1 MIGLVPLAHARADA
15 PVAVG
20 EPGGRTAGEL
30 LRDARIVASRLPAAA
45 PGSEV
50 LVVCG
55 DRYHVAAAVL
65 GAWLRGH
72 AVALPPN
79 AQPEAVRSLAAR
91 PGVVALLHD
100 AGFGD
105 AHDLR
110 PWLAGQVPEDMAEWT
125 WPEPIPAARAVAV
138 VYTSGSTGEHQPC
151 AKTAGQLLGE
161 ARALAETFALAP
173 GDVVLATVP
182 PHHLYG
188 LLFSVLAPLAAGA
201 AFSRETPLHAETV
214 AAVARRIGASVL
226 VSAPAHLRG
235 MTVLARGDLPA
246 LRRVFSSGAPLPRA
260 TAVALLEGQGIAVTE
275 VYGSSE
281 TGGIGWRRIEQGATD
296 MSPEP
301 AWTPLP
307 GVRVAA
313 SSEGRLLLDSPFL
326 PPDAA
331 RPYPGEDRIE
341 VALGGGFLLRGRL
354 DGVVKI
360 AGKRVAVA
368 EVEHRLLALPQVA
381 DAAVVA
387 AESAGAR
394 GNELVAAVV
403 PREAE
408 VEPAALVAG
417 LRQALLQWFDP
428 VVVPRRIKVVPALPR
443 EANGKLTRRRLL
455 AMLGLAGEPEAGP
468 RVEFAVTGHVRR
480 EVAGGVDHE
489 LAVGVPADL
498 AFFRGHFEGW
508 PVLPA
513 VAQLAALVIPQV
525 AALHPEL
532 AAPRRAVRLK
542 FSRPIAPGDAL
553 VLRLEVRGGKVRF
566 TLARA
571 GEVVSG
577 GALEYEVPGA

>member
-1 MIGLVPLAHARADA
+1 MTAFVPLAHARVDA

-20 EPGGRTAGEL
+20 EPGARTAGEL
-30 LRDARIVASRLPAAA
+30 LGDARIVAGRLPAPA

-55 DRYHVAAAVL
+55 DRYHVAVAAL

-100 AGFGD
+100 AGFAD

-110 PWLAGQVPEDMAEWT
+110 PWLTGQVPEDMSEIA
-125 WPEPIPAARAVAV
+125 WPEALPAGRPVAT

-161 ARALAETFALAP
+161 ARALAETFALGA

-182 PHHLYG
+182 PHHIYG

-214 AAVARRIGASVL
+214 AAVARRIGATAL

-235 MTVLARGDLPA
+235 MTVLGRGELPP

-260 TAVALLEGQGIAVTE
+260 TALELLAGQGLAVTE

-281 TGGIGWRRIEQGATD
+281 TGGIGWRRIEEGASD
-296 MSPEP
+296 MFSEP

-313 SSEGRLLLDSPFL
+313 SGEGRLLLDSPFL

-331 RPYPGEDRIE
+331 RPYPGEDRVE
-341 VALGGGFLLRGRL
+341 VAEDGRFYLRGRL

-360 AGKRVAVA
+360 AGKRVAIA
-368 EVEHRLLALPQVA
+368 EVEQRLLALPRVA

-387 AESAGAR
+387 TESAGAR
-394 GNELVAAVV
+394 GHELVAAVV
-403 PREAE
+403 LR
-408 VEPAALVAG
+408 EPAGEAAEAIAG
-417 LRQALLQWFDP
+417 LRHALLQWFDP
-428 VVVPRRIKVVPALPR
+428 VVVPRRIRLVPALPR
-443 EANGKLTRRRLL
+443 EASGKLTRRRLL
-455 AMLGLAGEPEAGP
+455 ALLGLAQEE
-468 RVEFAVTGHVRR
+468 R
-480 EVAGGVDHE
+480 
-489 LAVGVPADL
+489 
-498 AFFRGHFEGW
+498 
-508 PVLPA
+508 
-513 VAQLAALVIPQV
+513 
-525 AALHPEL
+525 
-532 AAPRRAVRLK
+532 
-542 FSRPIAPGDAL
+542 
-553 VLRLEVRGGKVRF
+553 
-566 TLARA
+566 
-571 GEVVSG
+571 
-577 GALEYEVPGA
+577 